1 MIGDIRR
8 AIMTDSLRRLGRGH
22 VVQSD
27 ERGGIITGW
36 LFQLVLIMAVI
47 GLVAYEAIAI
57 AVTTVNLDDSAREV
71 AQAAQEAYRSR
82 DNLDEASNAAQQ
94 AAERL
99 GVGLVSV
106 QVDGDFLDVE
116 VNDQAPTVVTQ
127 RIDPLEHFTTPT
139 ARRRIRW
146 RP

>member
-1 MIGDIRR
+1 MIDDTDMRCV
-8 AIMTDSLRRLGRGH
+8 TDSTRWEREERGVH
-22 VVQSD
+22 AD

-36 LFQLVLIMAVI
+36 LIQLIVIMAIV

-71 AQAAQEAYRSR
+71 AQAAQEAYRSQ
-82 DNLDEASNAAQQ
+82 DNLDEASTAAGQ
-94 AAERL
+94 AAERQ

-116 VNDQAPTVVTQ
+116 VTDQAPTIVTQ
-127 RIDPLEHFTTPT
+127 RIGPLEHFTTPT
-139 ARRRIRW
+139 ATRRIRW